1 MALSTEV
8 DGSKIKMLRKRK
20 VLTQT
25 ELGTSEMKKRG
36 LKPISLRTIQ
46 KIENDDKYQC
56 SMKVVINLS
65 TVLGV
70 DVAELIYP
78 DLPKPYSQ
86 RVKSREEYLDLEKAR
101 TAQANEA
108 RFRGEEEEYQEEYV
122 LDEENI
128 RLDEHL
134 IRAIED
140 DCKMLFAN
148 DHLIKELRK
157 IKFQLIAFDVLMKLV
172 NGSNSIKKNLD
183 QSYNIPEEFRKA
195 LYRAGK
201 EALYGG
207 GIDELWA
214 YYHGDERLHANRE
227 VLDRDSILD
236 FIEELSKAHWY
247 SIDCDIPDDEETLS
261 LMSEVM
267 DQVEGSF
274 ESGMRKS
281 DELRIKFNLLHT
293 IRKLNDLKMD
303 VFYGVR
309 EHNSK
314 EWNADAHQWDGFK
327 SYSIRILIK
336 YEKNKNFLM
345 IDRYIDIA
353 ESEFYPPEKLF
364 DRIESRNFIEQ
375 YPVEEEEPKTLS
387 RAAS

>member
-1 MALSTEV
+1 MELSIQV
-8 DGSKIKMLRKRK
+8 DGSKIKILRKRRA
-20 VLTQT
+20 LTQT
-25 ELGTSEMKKRG
+25 ELGSTVMKQEG

-70 DVAELIYP
+70 DVGELIYP
-78 DLPKPYSQ
+78 DTPYSQ
-86 RVKSREEYLDLEKAR
+86 RVKSREEYLDLEKER
-101 TAQANEA
+101 TAQVNEA
-108 RFRGEEEEYQEEYV
+108 LFRSEEEEYQEEYV

-148 DHLIKELRK
+148 YDLIEELRK

-183 QSYNIPEEFRKA
+183 QPYNIPEEFRKA

-214 YYHGDERLHANRE
+214 YYLGDERIHANRE

-314 EWNADAHQWDGFK
+314 EWNTGAHQWDYFK

-336 YEKNKNFLM
+336 YQKNKNFLM
-345 IDRYIDIA
+345 IGTYIDID

-364 DRIESRNFIEQ
+364 DRIESRNVIEQ
-375 YPVEEEEPKTLS
+375 YPVEEAEPKP
-387 RAAS
+387 

>member
-70 DVAELIYP
+70 DVGELIYP
-78 DLPKPYSQ
+78 DTPYSQ
-86 RVKSREEYLDLEKAR
+86 RVKSREEYLDLEKER
-101 TAQANEA
+101 TAQVNEA
-108 RFRGEEEEYQEEYV
+108 LFRNEEEEYQEEYV

-148 DHLIKELRK
+148 YDLIEELRK

-274 ESGMRKS
+274 ESGTRKS

-293 IRKLNDLKMD
+293 IRKLNDLRIC

-314 EWNADAHQWDGFK
+314 EWNADVHQWDGFK

-345 IDRYIDIA
+345 IGSYIDID

-364 DRIESRNFIEQ
+364 DRIDSRNFIEQ
-375 YPVEEEEPKTLS
+375 YPEEEAKPKP
-387 RAAS
+387 

>member
-70 DVAELIYP
+70 DVSQLIYP
-78 DLPKPYSQ
+78 DTPYSQ
-86 RVKSREEYLDLEKAR
+86 RVKSREEYLDLEKER
-101 TAQANEA
+101 TAQVNEA
-108 RFRGEEEEYQEEYV
+108 LFRSEEEEYQEEYV

-148 DHLIKELRK
+148 YDLIEELRK

-293 IRKLNDLKMD
+293 IRKLNDLRIC

-314 EWNADAHQWDGFK
+314 EWNTGAHQWDYFK

-336 YEKNKNFLM
+336 YQKNKNFIM
-345 IDRYIDIA
+345 IGTYIDID

-364 DRIESRNFIEQ
+364 DRIESRNFIVE
-375 YPVEEEEPKTLS
+375 YPEEEAKPKP
-387 RAAS
+387 

>member
-70 DVAELIYP
+70 DVAQLIYP
-78 DLPKPYSQ
+78 DTPYSQ
-86 RVKSREEYLDLEKAR
+86 RVKSREEYLDLEKEQ
-101 TAQANEA
+101 TAQVNEA
-108 RFRGEEEEYQEEYV
+108 LFRSEEEEYHEEYV

-134 IRAIED
+134 IRIIED
-140 DCKMLFAN
+140 DCEMLFAN
-148 DHLIKELRK
+148 YYLIKELRK
-157 IKFQLIAFDVLMKLV
+157 IKFQLITFDTLMKLV
-172 NGSNSIKKNLD
+172 DGSNSIKKDLD

-227 VLDRDSILD
+227 VLDRDS
-236 FIEELSKAHWY
+236 
-247 SIDCDIPDDEETLS
+247 S
-261 LMSEVM
+261 L
-267 DQVEGSF
+267 
-274 ESGMRKS
+274 
-281 DELRIKFNLLHT
+281 
-293 IRKLNDLKMD
+293 
-303 VFYGVR
+303 
-309 EHNSK
+309 
-314 EWNADAHQWDGFK
+314 
-327 SYSIRILIK
+327 
-336 YEKNKNFLM
+336 
-345 IDRYIDIA
+345 
-353 ESEFYPPEKLF
+353 
-364 DRIESRNFIEQ
+364 
-375 YPVEEEEPKTLS
+375 
-387 RAAS
+387 

>member
-70 DVAELIYP
+70 DAGELIYP
-78 DLPKPYSQ
+78 DTPYSQ
-86 RVKSREEYLDLEKAR
+86 RVKSREEYLDLEKER
-101 TAQANEA
+101 TAQVNEA
-108 RFRGEEEEYQEEYV
+108 LFRSEEEEYQEEYV

-293 IRKLNDLKMD
+293 IRKLNDLRIC

-314 EWNADAHQWDGFK
+314 EWNADVHQWDGFK

-336 YEKNKNFLM
+336 YEKNKNFIMLSK
-345 IDRYIDIA
+345 YIDID

-375 YPVEEEEPKTLS
+375 YPEEEAKPKP
-387 RAAS
+387 

>member
-70 DVAELIYP
+70 DVGKLIYP
-78 DLPKPYSQ
+78 DTPYSQ
-86 RVKSREEYLDLEKAR
+86 RVKSREKYLDLEKER
-101 TAQANEA
+101 TAQVNEA
-108 RFRGEEEEYQEEYV
+108 LFRSEEEEYQEEYV

-148 DHLIKELRK
+148 YDLIEELRK

-183 QSYNIPEEFRKA
+183 RSYNIQNKFRKA
-195 LYRAGK
+195 LYIADK
-201 EALYGG
+201 EARNEGG
-207 GIDELWA
+207 TDNLWNIM
-214 YYHGDERLHANRE
+214 YGDERFHSSWE
-227 VLDRDSILD
+227 VFDRDTTLR
-236 FIEELSKAHWY
+236 FFEKLSNVHWY
-247 SIDCDIPDDEETLS
+247 SIDCDIPDDDETLS
-261 LMSEVM
+261 LMSELM
-267 DQVEGSF
+267 DQIEGSF
-274 ESGMRKS
+274 ERGLRKS
-281 DELRIKFNLLHT
+281 DELRIKFVLLGT
-293 IRKLNDLKMD
+293 IKKLMGLRIGI
-303 VFYGVR
+303 FYGVR
-309 EHNSK
+309 EHSSE
-314 EWNADAHQWDGFK
+314 EWNTHAHRWDCFK

-336 YEKNKNFLM
+336 YQKNKDFIMLSQ
-345 IDRYIDIA
+345 YIDID

-364 DRIESRNFIEQ
+364 DRIDSRNFIEQ
-375 YPVEEEEPKTLS
+375 YLEEE
-387 RAAS
+387 A

>member
-70 DVAELIYP
+70 DVGELIYP
-78 DLPKPYSQ
+78 DTPYSQ
-86 RVKSREEYLDLEKAR
+86 RVKSREEYLDLEKER
-101 TAQANEA
+101 TAQVNEA
-108 RFRGEEEEYQEEYV
+108 LFRSEEEEYQEEYV

-172 NGSNSIKKNLD
+172 DGSNSIKKDLD

-293 IRKLNDLKMD
+293 IRKLNDLRIC

-314 EWNADAHQWDGFK
+314 EWNTDAHQWDYFK

-336 YEKNKNFLM
+336 YQKNKNFIM
-345 IDRYIDIA
+345 IGTYIDID

-375 YPVEEEEPKTLS
+375 YPVEEAEPHP
-387 RAAS
+387 

>member
-70 DVAELIYP
+70 DVGELIYP
-78 DLPKPYSQ
+78 DTPYSQ
-86 RVKSREEYLDLEKAR
+86 RVKSREEYLELEKER
-101 TAQANEA
+101 TAQVNEA
-108 RFRGEEEEYQEEYV
+108 LFRSEEEEYQEEYV

-247 SIDCDIPDDEETLS
+247 SIDCDIPNDEETLS

-267 DQVEGSF
+267 DQVERSF

-293 IRKLNDLKMD
+293 IRKLNDLRIC

-314 EWNADAHQWDGFK
+314 EWNTDAHQWDYFK

-336 YEKNKNFLM
+336 YQKNKNFIM
-345 IDRYIDIA
+345 IGSYIDID

-375 YPVEEEEPKTLS
+375 YPVEEAEPKP
-387 RAAS
+387 

>member
-70 DVAELIYP
+70 DVAQLIYP
-78 DLPKPYSQ
+78 DTPYSQ
-86 RVKSREEYLDLEKAR
+86 RVKSREEYLDLEKER
-101 TAQANEA
+101 TAQVNEA
-108 RFRGEEEEYQEEYV
+108 LFRSEEAEEYQEEYV

-148 DHLIKELRK
+148 YDLIEELRK

-293 IRKLNDLKMD
+293 IRKLNDLRIC

-314 EWNADAHQWDGFK
+314 EWNADVHQWESFM

-345 IDRYIDIA
+345 IGRYIDID

-375 YPVEEEEPKTLS
+375 YPVEEAEPKP
-387 RAAS
+387 

>member
-70 DVAELIYP
+70 DVGELIYP
-78 DLPKPYSQ
+78 DTPYSQ
-86 RVKSREEYLDLEKAR
+86 RVKSREEYLDLEKER
-101 TAQANEA
+101 TAQVNEA
-108 RFRGEEEEYQEEYV
+108 LFRSEEEEYQEEYV

-148 DHLIKELRK
+148 YDLIEELRK

-172 NGSNSIKKNLD
+172 NGSNSIKKDLD

-293 IRKLNDLKMD
+293 IRKLNDLRIC

-345 IDRYIDIA
+345 IDRYIDID

-375 YPVEEEEPKTLS
+375 YPEEEAKPKP
-387 RAAS
+387 

>member
-1 MALSTEV
+1 
-8 DGSKIKMLRKRK
+8 MLKFWF
-20 VLTQT
+20 
-25 ELGTSEMKKRG
+25 
-36 LKPISLRTIQ
+36 
-46 KIENDDKYQC
+46 
-56 SMKVVINLS
+56 
-65 TVLGV
+65 
-70 DVAELIYP
+70 
-78 DLPKPYSQ
+78 
-86 RVKSREEYLDLEKAR
+86 
-101 TAQANEA
+101 
-108 RFRGEEEEYQEEYV
+108 FRREEEEYEEEYV

-128 RLDEHL
+128 RLHENL
-134 IRAIED
+134 ISIIEN
-140 DCKMLFAN
+140 DCERLFAN

-157 IKFQLIAFDVLMKLV
+157 LKFDVITFDSLMKLV
-172 NGSNSIKKNLD
+172 NESNSIKKDLD

-195 LYRAGK
+195 LCEAGK
-201 EALYGG
+201 RDLNGAIWGLSYG
-207 GIDELWA
+207 L
-214 YYHGDERLHANRE
+214 ERIYANFQVFDRDTTLRFFE
-227 VLDRDSILD
+227 VL
-236 FIEELSKAHWY
+236 SKVHWY

-293 IRKLNDLKMD
+293 IRKLNDLRIC

-336 YEKNKNFLM
+336 YEKNKNFIMLSQ
-345 IDRYIDIA
+345 YIDID

-375 YPVEEEEPKTLS
+375 YPEEEAKPKP
-387 RAAS
+387 

>member
-25 ELGTSEMKKRG
+25 ELGTSEMEKRG

-70 DVAELIYP
+70 DVSQLIYP
-78 DLPKPYSQ
+78 DTPYSQ
-86 RVKSREEYLDLEKAR
+86 RVKSREEYLDLEKER
-101 TAQANEA
+101 TAQVNEA
-108 RFRGEEEEYQEEYV
+108 LFRSEEEEYQEEYV

-247 SIDCDIPDDEETLS
+247 SIDCDIPDDDETLS
-261 LMSEVM
+261 LMSELM
-267 DQVEGSF
+267 DQIEGSF
-274 ESGMRKS
+274 ERGLRKS

-293 IRKLNDLKMD
+293 IRKLNDLRIC

-309 EHNSK
+309 EHYSK
-314 EWNADAHQWDGFK
+314 EWNADVHQWDGFK

-345 IDRYIDIA
+345 IGRYIDID

-364 DRIESRNFIEQ
+364 DRIDSRNFIEQ
-375 YPVEEEEPKTLS
+375 YPEEEAKPKP
-387 RAAS
+387 

>member
-8 DGSKIKMLRKRK
+8 NGSIIKTLRKRK

-70 DVAELIYP
+70 DVSQLIYP
-78 DLPKPYSQ
+78 DTPYSQ
-86 RVKSREEYLDLEKAR
+86 RVKSREEYLDLEKER
-101 TAQANEA
+101 TAQVNEA
-108 RFRGEEEEYQEEYV
+108 LFRSEEEEYQEEYV

-148 DHLIKELRK
+148 YDLIEELRK
-157 IKFQLIAFDVLMKLV
+157 FKFQLIAFDVLMKLV
-172 NGSNSIKKNLD
+172 DGSNSIKKDLD

-293 IRKLNDLKMD
+293 IRKLNDLRIG

-314 EWNADAHQWDGFK
+314 EWNTGAHQWDYFK

-336 YEKNKNFLM
+336 YQKNKNFIM
-345 IDRYIDIA
+345 IGTYIDID

-364 DRIESRNFIEQ
+364 DRIDSRNFIEQ
-375 YPVEEEEPKTLS
+375 YPEEEAKPKP
-387 RAAS
+387 

>member
-70 DVAELIYP
+70 DVGELIYP
-78 DLPKPYSQ
+78 DTPYSQ
-86 RVKSREEYLDLEKAR
+86 RVKSREEYLDLEKER
-101 TAQANEA
+101 TAQVNEA
-108 RFRGEEEEYQEEYV
+108 LFRSEEEEYQEEYV

-293 IRKLNDLKMD
+293 IRKLNDLRIC

-314 EWNADAHQWDGFK
+314 EWNADVHQWDGFK

-336 YEKNKNFLM
+336 YQKNKNFIMLSQ
-345 IDRYIDIA
+345 YIDID

-364 DRIESRNFIEQ
+364 DRIDSRNFIEQ
-375 YPVEEEEPKTLS
+375 YPEEEAQLKP
-387 RAAS
+387 

>member
-70 DVAELIYP
+70 DVAQLIYP
-78 DLPKPYSQ
+78 DTPYSQ
-86 RVKSREEYLDLEKAR
+86 RVKSREEYLDLEKER
-101 TAQANEA
+101 TAQVNEA
-108 RFRGEEEEYQEEYV
+108 LFRSEEEEYQEEYV

-157 IKFQLIAFDVLMKLV
+157 IKFQLIAFDALMKLV

-236 FIEELSKAHWY
+236 FIDELSKAHWY

-293 IRKLNDLKMD
+293 IRKLNDLRIC

-314 EWNADAHQWDGFK
+314 EWNTDAHQWDYFK

-336 YEKNKNFLM
+336 YQKNKNFIM
-345 IDRYIDIA
+345 IGTYIDID

-375 YPVEEEEPKTLS
+375 YPEEEAKPKP
-387 RAAS
+387 

>member
-70 DVAELIYP
+70 DVGELIYP
-78 DLPKPYSQ
+78 DTPYSQ
-86 RVKSREEYLDLEKAR
+86 RVKSREEYLDLEKER
-101 TAQANEA
+101 TAQVNEA
-108 RFRGEEEEYQEEYV
+108 LFRSEEEEYQEEYV

-293 IRKLNDLKMD
+293 IRKLNDLRIC

-314 EWNADAHQWDGFK
+314 EWNTGAHQWDYFK

-336 YEKNKNFLM
+336 YQKNKNFLM
-345 IDRYIDIA
+345 IGTYIDID

-375 YPVEEEEPKTLS
+375 YPEEEAKPKP
-387 RAAS
+387 

>member
-70 DVAELIYP
+70 DVGELIYP
-78 DLPKPYSQ
+78 DTPYSQ
-86 RVKSREEYLDLEKAR
+86 RVKSREEYLDLEKER
-101 TAQANEA
+101 TAQVNEA
-108 RFRGEEEEYQEEYV
+108 LFRSEEEEYQEEYV

-148 DHLIKELRK
+148 YDLIEELRK

-293 IRKLNDLKMD
+293 IRKLNDLRIC

-336 YEKNKNFLM
+336 YQKNKNFIM
-345 IDRYIDIA
+345 IGTYIDID

-375 YPVEEEEPKTLS
+375 YPEEEAKPKP
-387 RAAS
+387 

>member
-46 KIENDDKYQC
+46 KIENNDKYQC

-70 DVAELIYP
+70 DVSQLIYP
-78 DLPKPYSQ
+78 DIPYSQ
-86 RVKSREEYLDLEKAR
+86 RVKSREEYLDLEKER
-101 TAQANEA
+101 TAQVNEA
-108 RFRGEEEEYQEEYV
+108 LFRNEEEEYQEEYV

-148 DHLIKELRK
+148 YDLIEELRK

-293 IRKLNDLKMD
+293 IRKLNDLRIC

-336 YEKNKNFLM
+336 YQKNKNFIM
-345 IDRYIDIA
+345 IGTYIDID

-375 YPVEEEEPKTLS
+375 YPEEEAKPKP
-387 RAAS
+387 

>member
-70 DVAELIYP
+70 DVAQLIYP
-78 DLPKPYSQ
+78 DTPYSQ
-86 RVKSREEYLDLEKAR
+86 RVKSREEYLDLEKER
-101 TAQANEA
+101 TAQVNEA
-108 RFRGEEEEYQEEYV
+108 LFRSEEEEYQEEYV

-148 DHLIKELRK
+148 YDLIEELRK

-274 ESGMRKS
+274 ESGTRKS

-293 IRKLNDLKMD
+293 IRKLNDLRIC

-314 EWNADAHQWDGFK
+314 EWNADVHQWDGFK

-345 IDRYIDIA
+345 IGNYIDID

-375 YPVEEEEPKTLS
+375 YPVEEAEPKP
-387 RAAS
+387 

>member
-70 DVAELIYP
+70 DVAQLIYP
-78 DLPKPYSQ
+78 DTPYSQ
-86 RVKSREEYLDLEKAR
+86 RVKSREEYLDLEKER
-101 TAQANEA
+101 TAQVNEA
-108 RFRGEEEEYQEEYV
+108 LFRSEEEEYQEEYV

-148 DHLIKELRK
+148 YDLIEELRK

-293 IRKLNDLKMD
+293 IRKLNDLRIC

-309 EHNSK
+309 ECYSK
-314 EWNADAHQWDGFK
+314 EWNTDAHQWDYFK

-336 YEKNKNFLM
+336 YQKNKNFLM
-345 IDRYIDIA
+345 IGTYIDID

-375 YPVEEEEPKTLS
+375 YPEEEAEPKP
-387 RAAS
+387 

>member
-46 KIENDDKYQC
+46 KIENNDKYQC

-70 DVAELIYP
+70 DVGELIYP
-78 DLPKPYSQ
+78 DTPYSQ
-86 RVKSREEYLDLEKAR
+86 RVKSREEYLDLEKER
-101 TAQANEA
+101 TAQVNEA
-108 RFRGEEEEYQEEYV
+108 LFRSEEEEYQEEYV

-148 DHLIKELRK
+148 YDLIEELRK

-293 IRKLNDLKMD
+293 IRKLNDLRIC

-336 YEKNKNFLM
+336 YQKNKNFIMLSQ
-345 IDRYIDIA
+345 YIDID

-375 YPVEEEEPKTLS
+375 YPEEEAKPKP
-387 RAAS
+387 

>member
-70 DVAELIYP
+70 DVGELIYP
-78 DLPKPYSQ
+78 DTPYSQ
-86 RVKSREEYLDLEKAR
+86 RVKSREEYLDLEKER
-101 TAQANEA
+101 TAQVNEA
-108 RFRGEEEEYQEEYV
+108 LFRSEEEEYQEEYV

-183 QSYNIPEEFRKA
+183 QPYNIPEVFRKA

-207 GIDELWA
+207 GIDELWS

-345 IDRYIDIA
+345 IGRYIDID

-375 YPVEEEEPKTLS
+375 YPEEEAEPKP
-387 RAAS
+387 

>member
-70 DVAELIYP
+70 DVGELIYP
-78 DLPKPYSQ
+78 DTPYSQ
-86 RVKSREEYLDLEKAR
+86 RVKSREEYLDLEKER
-101 TAQANEA
+101 TAQVNEA
-108 RFRGEEEEYQEEYV
+108 LFRSEEEEYQEEYV

-148 DHLIKELRK
+148 YYLIEELRK

-207 GIDELWA
+207 GIDELWS

-293 IRKLNDLKMD
+293 IRKLNDLRIC

-314 EWNADAHQWDGFK
+314 EWNTDAHQWDYFK

-336 YEKNKNFLM
+336 YQKNKNFIM
-345 IDRYIDIA
+345 IGTYIDID

-375 YPVEEEEPKTLS
+375 YPEEEAKPKP
-387 RAAS
+387 

>member
-8 DGSKIKMLRKRK
+8 DGNKIKMLRKRK

-70 DVAELIYP
+70 DVSQLIYP
-78 DLPKPYSQ
+78 DTPYSQ
-86 RVKSREEYLDLEKAR
+86 RVKSREEYLDLEKER
-101 TAQANEA
+101 TAQVNEA
-108 RFRGEEEEYQEEYV
+108 LFRSEEEEYQEEYV

-183 QSYNIPEEFRKA
+183 QTYNIPEEFRKA

-207 GIDELWA
+207 GIDELWS

-293 IRKLNDLKMD
+293 IRKLNDLRIG

-314 EWNADAHQWDGFK
+314 EWNTDAHQWDYFK

-336 YEKNKNFLM
+336 YQKNKNFLM
-345 IDRYIDIA
+345 IGTYIDID

-364 DRIESRNFIEQ
+364 DRIDSRNFIEQ
-375 YPVEEEEPKTLS
+375 YPEEEAKPKP
-387 RAAS
+387 

>member
-70 DVAELIYP
+70 DVSQLIYP
-78 DLPKPYSQ
+78 DTPYSQ
-86 RVKSREEYLDLEKAR
+86 RVKSREEYLDLEKER
-101 TAQANEA
+101 TAQVNEA
-108 RFRGEEEEYQEEYV
+108 LFRSEEEEYQEEYV

-293 IRKLNDLKMD
+293 IRKLNDLRIC

-309 EHNSK
+309 EHYSK
-314 EWNADAHQWDGFK
+314 EWNADVHQWDGFK

-336 YEKNKNFLM
+336 YQKNKNFIM
-345 IDRYIDIA
+345 IGRYIDID

-364 DRIESRNFIEQ
+364 DRIDSRNFIEQ
-375 YPVEEEEPKTLS
+375 YPEEEAKPKP
-387 RAAS
+387 

>member
-70 DVAELIYP
+70 DVSQLIYP
-78 DLPKPYSQ
+78 DTPYSQ
-86 RVKSREEYLDLEKAR
+86 RVKSREEYLDLEKER
-101 TAQANEA
+101 TAQVNEA
-108 RFRGEEEEYQEEYV
+108 LFRSEEEEYHEEYV

-293 IRKLNDLKMD
+293 IRKLNDLRIC

-314 EWNADAHQWDGFK
+314 EWNTDAHQWDYFK

-336 YEKNKNFLM
+336 YQKNKNFLM
-345 IDRYIDIA
+345 IGTYIDID

-364 DRIESRNFIEQ
+364 DRIDSRNFIEQ
-375 YPVEEEEPKTLS
+375 YPEEEAQPKL
-387 RAAS
+387 

>member
-78 DLPKPYSQ
+78 DLPRPSSQ
-86 RVKSREEYLDLEKAR
+86 RVKSREEYLDLEKER
-101 TAQANEA
+101 TAQVNEA
-108 RFRGEEEEYQEEYV
+108 LFRSEEEEYQEEYV

-214 YYHGDERLHANRE
+214 YYHGDERIHANRE

-236 FIEELSKAHWY
+236 FIDELSKAHWY

-293 IRKLNDLKMD
+293 IRKLNDLKIG

-309 EHNSK
+309 EQNSK
-314 EWNADAHQWDGFK
+314 EWNVDVHQWDGFK

-336 YEKNKNFLM
+336 YQKNKNFIM
-345 IDRYIDIA
+345 TGTYIDID

-375 YPVEEEEPKTLS
+375 YPEEEAKPKP
-387 RAAS
+387 

>member
-70 DVAELIYP
+70 DVAQLIYP
-78 DLPKPYSQ
+78 DTPYSQ
-86 RVKSREEYLDLEKAR
+86 RVKSREEYLDLEKER
-101 TAQANEA
+101 TAQVNEA
-108 RFRGEEEEYQEEYV
+108 LFRSEEEEYQEEYV

-293 IRKLNDLKMD
+293 IRKLNDLRIC

-314 EWNADAHQWDGFK
+314 EWNADVHQWDGFK

-336 YEKNKNFLM
+336 YQKNKNFIM
-345 IDRYIDIA
+345 IGTYIDID

-364 DRIESRNFIEQ
+364 DRIDSRNFIEQ
-375 YPVEEEEPKTLS
+375 YPEEEAKPKP
-387 RAAS
+387 

>member
-56 SMKVVINLS
+56 SMKVVINLAK
-65 TVLGV
+65 VLGV
-70 DVAELIYP
+70 GAGELFCP
-78 DLPKPYSQ
+78 DTSYQ
-86 RVKSREEYLDLEKAR
+86 RFKSREEYLDLEKER
-101 TAQANEA
+101 NSEVREA
-108 RFRGEEEEYQEEYV
+108 LFRNEEEEYEEEYV

-128 RLDEHL
+128 RLHENL
-134 IRAIED
+134 ISIIEN
-140 DCKMLFAN
+140 DCERLFAN

-157 IKFQLIAFDVLMKLV
+157 LKFDVITFDSLMKLV
-172 NGSNSIKKNLD
+172 NESNSIKKDLD

-195 LYRAGK
+195 LCEAGK
-201 EALYGG
+201 RDLNGAIWGLSYG
-207 GIDELWA
+207 L
-214 YYHGDERLHANRE
+214 ERIYANFQVFDRDTTLRFFE
-227 VLDRDSILD
+227 VL
-236 FIEELSKAHWY
+236 SKVHWY

-293 IRKLNDLKMD
+293 IRKLNDLRIC
-303 VFYGVR
+303 VFYGIR
-309 EHNSK
+309 ECNSK
-314 EWNADAHQWDGFK
+314 EWNTDAHQWDYFK

-336 YEKNKNFLM
+336 YQKNRNFILED
-345 IDRYIDIA
+345 IYIDKYDT
-353 ESEFYPPEKLF
+353 EFSPPEKLF

-375 YPVEEEEPKTLS
+375 YPEEEAKPKP
-387 RAAS
+387 

>member
-56 SMKVVINLS
+56 SMKVVVNLS

-70 DVAELIYP
+70 DVGELIYP
-78 DLPKPYSQ
+78 DTPYSQ
-86 RVKSREEYLDLEKAR
+86 RVKSREEYLELEKER
-101 TAQANEA
+101 TAQVNEA
-108 RFRGEEEEYQEEYV
+108 LFRSEEEEYQEEYV

-293 IRKLNDLKMD
+293 IRKLNDLRIC

-309 EHNSK
+309 ECNSK
-314 EWNADAHQWDGFK
+314 EWNTDAHQWDYFK

-336 YEKNKNFLM
+336 YQKNKNFLM
-345 IDRYIDIA
+345 IGTYIDID

-364 DRIESRNFIEQ
+364 DRIDSRNFIEQ
-375 YPVEEEEPKTLS
+375 YPEEEEEPKP
-387 RAAS
+387 

>member
-70 DVAELIYP
+70 DVGELIYP
-78 DLPKPYSQ
+78 DTPYSQ
-86 RVKSREEYLDLEKAR
+86 RVKSREEYLDLEKER
-101 TAQANEA
+101 TAQVNEA
-108 RFRGEEEEYQEEYV
+108 LFRSEEEEYQEEYV

-148 DHLIKELRK
+148 YDLIEELRK

-172 NGSNSIKKNLD
+172 DGSNSIKKDLD

-293 IRKLNDLKMD
+293 IRKLNDFRIC

-314 EWNADAHQWDGFK
+314 EWNTDAHQWDGFK

-336 YEKNKNFLM
+336 YQRNKNFLM
-345 IDRYIDIA
+345 IGTYIDID

-375 YPVEEEEPKTLS
+375 YPVEEAEPKP
-387 RAAS
+387 

>member
-70 DVAELIYP
+70 DVAQLIYP
-78 DLPKPYSQ
+78 DTPYSQ
-86 RVKSREEYLDLEKAR
+86 RVKSREEYLDLEKER
-101 TAQANEA
+101 TAQVNEA
-108 RFRGEEEEYQEEYV
+108 LFRSEEEEYQEEYV

-148 DHLIKELRK
+148 YDLIEELRK

-214 YYHGDERLHANRE
+214 YYHGDERLHANWE
-227 VLDRDSILD
+227 VFDRDSTLR
-236 FIEELSKAHWY
+236 FFEELSKAHWY
-247 SIDCDIPDDEETLS
+247 SIDCDIPDDDEALS
-261 LMSEVM
+261 LMSELM
-267 DQVEGSF
+267 DQIEGSF
-274 ESGMRKS
+274 ERGLRKS
-281 DELRIKFNLLHT
+281 DELRIKFILLST
-293 IRKLNDLKMD
+293 IKKLMDLRIGI
-303 VFYGVR
+303 FYGVR
-309 EHNSK
+309 EHSSE
-314 EWNADAHQWDGFK
+314 EWNTPAHRWDCFK

-336 YEKNKNFLM
+336 YQKNKNFIMLSQ
-345 IDRYIDIA
+345 YIDID

-364 DRIESRNFIEQ
+364 DRIDSRNFIEQ
-375 YPVEEEEPKTLS
+375 YPEEEAKPKP
-387 RAAS
+387 

>member
-46 KIENDDKYQC
+46 KIENDDKYRC
-56 SMKVVINLS
+56 SMKVVVNLAK
-65 TVLGV
+65 VLGV
-70 DVAELIYP
+70 DVGELIYP
-78 DLPKPYSQ
+78 DTPYSQ
-86 RVKSREEYLDLEKAR
+86 RVKSREEYLDLEKER
-101 TAQANEA
+101 TAQVNEA
-108 RFRGEEEEYQEEYV
+108 LFRNEEEEYQEEYV

-293 IRKLNDLKMD
+293 IRKLNDLRIC

-314 EWNADAHQWDGFK
+314 EWNADVHQWDGFK

-336 YEKNKNFLM
+336 YQKNKNFIMLSQ
-345 IDRYIDIA
+345 YIDID

-364 DRIESRNFIEQ
+364 DRIDSRNFIEQ
-375 YPVEEEEPKTLS
+375 YPEEEAQPKP
-387 RAAS
+387 

>member
-56 SMKVVINLS
+56 SMKVVINLAK
-65 TVLGV
+65 VLGV
-70 DVAELIYP
+70 DVAQLIYP
-78 DLPKPYSQ
+78 DTPYSQ
-86 RVKSREEYLDLEKAR
+86 RVKSREEYLDLEKER
-101 TAQANEA
+101 TAQVNEA
-108 RFRGEEEEYQEEYV
+108 LFRSEEEEYQEEYV

-148 DHLIKELRK
+148 YDLIEELRK

-293 IRKLNDLKMD
+293 IRKLNDLRIC

-314 EWNADAHQWDGFK
+314 EWNTGAHQWDYFK

-336 YEKNKNFLM
+336 YQKNKNFIM
-345 IDRYIDIA
+345 IGRYIDID

-364 DRIESRNFIEQ
+364 DRIDSRNFIEQ
-375 YPVEEEEPKTLS
+375 YPEEEAEPKP
-387 RAAS
+387 

>member
-70 DVAELIYP
+70 DVAQLIYP
-78 DLPKPYSQ
+78 DTPYSQ
-86 RVKSREEYLDLEKAR
+86 RVKSREEYLDLEKER
-101 TAQANEA
+101 TAQVNEA
-108 RFRGEEEEYQEEYV
+108 LFRSEEEEYQEEYV

-148 DHLIKELRK
+148 YDLIEELRK

-293 IRKLNDLKMD
+293 IRKLNDLRIC

-314 EWNADAHQWDGFK
+314 EWNTDAHQWDYFK

-336 YEKNKNFLM
+336 YQKNKNFIM
-345 IDRYIDIA
+345 IGTYIDID

-364 DRIESRNFIEQ
+364 DRIDSRNFIEQ
-375 YPVEEEEPKTLS
+375 YPEEEAKPKP
-387 RAAS
+387 

>member
-70 DVAELIYP
+70 DVGELIYP
-78 DLPKPYSQ
+78 DTPYSQ
-86 RVKSREEYLDLEKAR
+86 RVKSREEYLDLEKER
-101 TAQANEA
+101 TAQVNEA
-108 RFRGEEEEYQEEYV
+108 LFRSEEEEYQEEYV

-148 DHLIKELRK
+148 YDLIEELRK

-336 YEKNKNFLM
+336 YQKNKNFIM
-345 IDRYIDIA
+345 IGRYIDID

-375 YPVEEEEPKTLS
+375 YPEEEAKPKP
-387 RAAS
+387 

>member
-70 DVAELIYP
+70 DVGELIYP
-78 DLPKPYSQ
+78 DTPYSQ
-86 RVKSREEYLDLEKAR
+86 RVKSREEYLDLEKER
-101 TAQANEA
+101 TAQVNEA
-108 RFRGEEEEYQEEYV
+108 LFRNEEEEYQEEYV

-293 IRKLNDLKMD
+293 IRKLNDLRIC

-314 EWNADAHQWDGFK
+314 EWNADVHQWDGFK

-336 YEKNKNFLM
+336 YQKNKNFIM
-345 IDRYIDIA
+345 IGTYIDID
-353 ESEFYPPEKLF
+353 ESEFYPPGKLF

-375 YPVEEEEPKTLS
+375 YPVEEAEPKP
-387 RAAS
+387 

>member
-25 ELGTSEMKKRG
+25 ELGTSEMKKMG

-70 DVAELIYP
+70 DVAQLIYP
-78 DLPKPYSQ
+78 DTPYSQ
-86 RVKSREEYLDLEKAR
+86 RVKSREEYLDLEKER
-101 TAQANEA
+101 TAQVNEA
-108 RFRGEEEEYQEEYV
+108 LFRSEEEEYQEEYV

-148 DHLIKELRK
+148 YDLIEELRK
-157 IKFQLIAFDVLMKLV
+157 IKFQLITFDTLMKLV

-207 GIDELWA
+207 GIDELWS
-214 YYHGDERLHANRE
+214 YYHGDERLHVNFE
-227 VLDRDSILD
+227 VYDRDSTLR
-236 FIEELSKAHWY
+236 FFEELSKAHWY

-293 IRKLNDLKMD
+293 IRKLNDLRIC

-314 EWNADAHQWDGFK
+314 EWNADVHQWDGFK

-336 YEKNKNFLM
+336 YEKNKNFIMLSQ
-345 IDRYIDIA
+345 YIDID

-364 DRIESRNFIEQ
+364 DRIDSRNFIEQ
-375 YPVEEEEPKTLS
+375 YPEEEARPKP
-387 RAAS
+387 